1 MTWYRLEKSMMDLNV
16 CLSLKLN
23 FSFQDQSVMED
34 SLSAREAGGKKTAM
48 VLLTAIDNLQIV
60 GISA

>member
-1 MTWYRLEKSMMDLNV
+1 MMDLNV

-23 FSFQDQSVMED
+23 FSFQDQSMMED
-34 SLSAREAGGKKTAM
+34 SLSAREAGGKETAM

>member
-1 MTWYRLEKSMMDLNV
+1 MMDLNV
-16 CLSLKLN
+16 NLKLN

-34 SLSAREAGGKKTAM
+34 SLSAREAGGKETAM
-48 VLLTAIDNLQIV
+48 VLLAAIDNHQIV